1 MIRLNDII
9 ESVSAYGN
17 LAESDVELINK
28 AYVYSAKVHSGQRR
42 VSGEP
47 YLSHPLEVSSIL
59 ADLELD
65 VSSVVTGLLHDT
77 IEDTLATREEIQR
90 LFGSEISF
98 LVDATTKVSLLPDVS
113 DVEKQAETFRKLI
126 LATAKDV
133 RVVLVKLADRLHNMR
148 TLGFLQEPRRRRIAL
163 ETMEI
168 YAPLAHRLGIN
179 WLSTELEDLAFEFCE
194 PGEYERLSRIFSDK
208 EKDWNKYTAKIAT
221 LIREKMKEVGVSGDV
236 SWRFKHLYGIY
247 SKMKKSDID
256 LHNVYDVL
264 GFRVVTADENDCYR
278 VLGAVH
284 SLWKPVPGRIKD
296 YIALPKTNEYQSLH
310 TTVIGPFGERMEIQ
324 IRTERMHRVAEYG
337 VAAHWKYKEGD
348 GSRNG
353 NGRIYTNLRQLVEL
367 KDIKDSAEYL
377 EALKG
382 ELILDVI
389 YVYTPDADLLE
400 LPDGAT
406 PVDFAYSIHTD
417 VGHRCSGALV
427 NRKPVALD
435 HRLRTGD
442 MVEVK
447 TSAEGIPSR
456 RWLDFVVTSKAKNGI
471 RGWTRREE
479 KRKAERMGEV
489 IAKRKFVARGLDF
502 AKMLSGG
509 KLEKPLAKL
518 EFSDVRDFYRA
529 VGFGNAA
536 ADDLVRAVHP
546 RKFAREAATDERIRK
561 IVKRISRD
569 EHKDAVV
576 VGSYDNI
583 LVKFA
588 GCCSPVPGERIEGFI
603 TRGRGITVHAHDCA
617 RLLEVDPD
625 RRVEVT
631 WNEKRPGRMP
641 VGLSVSCENR
651 KGILSELT
659 ATVSDLNV
667 DILKADIGQDEV
679 GRGQAK
685 FDVAVES
692 VEQLDKLLESLR
704 SLEGVISVGRDAVS
718 QALPGSGRPE
728 PE

>member
-9 ESVSAYGN
+9 ESVRVYES

-28 AYVYSAKVHSGQRR
+28 AYVYSAKVHSGQKR

-113 DVEKQAETFRKLI
+113 DLEKQAETFRKLI

-133 RVVLVKLADRLHNMR
+133 RVVLIKLADRLHNMR
-148 TLGFLQEPRRRRIAL
+148 TLEYLQEPRRRRIAL

-179 WLSTELEDLAFEFCE
+179 WLSTELEDLAFRFCE
-194 PGEYERLSRIFSDK
+194 PGEYERLSRIFSDRQ
-208 EKDWNKYTAKIAT
+208 KDWNRYTRKIAS
-221 LIREKMKEVGVSGDV
+221 LIRKKMKEVGVSGDV

-247 SKMKKSDID
+247 SKMKKGNVD
-256 LHNVYDVL
+256 LQNIYDVL
-264 GFRVVTADENDCYR
+264 GFRVVTAEENDCYR

-284 SLWKPVPGRIKD
+284 SLWKPVQGRVKD
-296 YIALPKTNEYQSLH
+296 YIALPKANEYQSLH

-353 NGRIYTNLRQLVEL
+353 SGKIYTNLRQLVEL
-367 KDIKDSAEYL
+367 KDITDSAEYL

-435 HRLRTGD
+435 YRLRTGD

-447 TSAEGIPSR
+447 TSPDGVPNR
-456 RWLDFVVTSKAKNGI
+456 RWLDFVVTSKAKNRI

-479 KRKAERMGEV
+479 KREAERMGEA
-489 IAKRKFVARGLDF
+489 IAKRKFAARGLDF
-502 AKMLSGG
+502 SKMLSGG
-509 KLEKPLAKL
+509 KLDGPLAKL
-518 EFSDVRDFYRA
+518 DFSDAGDFYRA

-536 ADDLVRAVHP
+536 ADDLLRAVHP
-546 RKFAREAATDERIRK
+546 RKFAREAEKDERIRK
-561 IVKRISRD
+561 IVSRISRD
-569 EHKDAVV
+569 EHRDAVV

-588 GCCSPVPGERIEGFI
+588 GCCAPVPGEGIEGFI
-603 TRGRGITVHAHDCA
+603 TRGRGITVHARECA
-617 RLLEVDPD
+617 KLLEVDPD
-625 RRVEVT
+625 RRVEVS
-631 WNEKRPGRMP
+631 WNEKRSGRMP
-641 VGLSVSCENR
+641 VGLSVACENR
-651 KGILSELT
+651 KGMLSELT
-659 ATVSDLNV
+659 ATVSDLGV
-667 DILKADIGQDEV
+667 DILKADIGEDEA
-679 GRGQAK
+679 GRGHAR
-685 FDVAVES
+685 FDVAVENI
-692 VEQLDKLLESLR
+692 EQLEKLLNSLR
-704 SLEGVISVGRDAVS
+704 SLRGVVSVGREAVS
-718 QALPGSGRPE
+718 
-728 PE
+728 

>member
-9 ESVSAYGN
+9 ESVGAYEN

-28 AYVYSAKVHSGQRR
+28 AYVYSAKVHSGQKR

-113 DVEKQAETFRKLI
+113 DVEKQAESFRKLI

-148 TLGFLQEPRRRRIAL
+148 TLEYLQEPRRRRIAL

-179 WLSTELEDLAFEFCE
+179 WLSTELEDLAFRFSE
-194 PGEYERLSRIFSDK
+194 PGEYERLSRIFSDRQ
-208 EKDWNKYTAKIAT
+208 KDWNKYTGKIAG
-221 LIREKMKEVGVSGDV
+221 LIRDRMREVGVSGDV

-247 SKMKKSDID
+247 SKMKKGNVD
-256 LHNVYDVL
+256 LHNIYDVL

-296 YIALPKTNEYQSLH
+296 YIALPKANEYQSLH

-337 VAAHWKYKEGD
+337 VAAHWKYKEEN

-353 NGRIYTNLRQLVEL
+353 GGKIYTNLRQLVEL

-417 VGHRCSGALV
+417 IGHRCSGALV
-427 NRKPVALD
+427 NRKPVGLD
-435 HRLRTGD
+435 YRLKTGD

-447 TSAEGIPSR
+447 TSSDGVPDR
-456 RWLDFVVTSKAKNGI
+456 GWLDFVVTSKAKNRI

-489 IAKRKFVARGLDF
+489 IAKRKFAARGLDF

-509 KLEKPLAKL
+509 KLDGPLAKL
-518 EFSDVRDFYRA
+518 EFSDARDFYRA

-546 RKFAREAATDERIRK
+546 RKFAREAGRDERIK
-561 IVKRISRD
+561 SIVSRISRD

-588 GCCSPVPGERIEGFI
+588 GCCAPVPGERVEGFI
-603 TRGRGITVHAHDCA
+603 TRGRGITVHAHDCPK
-617 RLLEVDPD
+617 LLEVDPD
-625 RRVEVT
+625 RRVEVA

-641 VGLSVSCENR
+641 VGLSVTCENR
-651 KGILSELT
+651 KGMLSELT
-659 ATVSDLNV
+659 ATVSELNV
-667 DILKADIGQDEV
+667 DIIKADIGEDEA
-679 GRGQAK
+679 GRGHAK
-685 FDVAVES
+685 FDVAVENIG
-692 VEQLDKLLESLR
+692 QLENLLESLR
-704 SLEGVISVGRDAVS
+704 SLSGVASVSRTPHA
-718 QALPGSGRPE
+718 PPPRESG
-728 PE
+728 

>member
-9 ESVSAYGN
+9 ESVRVYES

-28 AYVYSAKVHSGQRR
+28 AYVYSAKVHSGQKR

-113 DVEKQAETFRKLI
+113 DLEKQAETFRKLI

-133 RVVLVKLADRLHNMR
+133 RVVLIKLADRLHNMR
-148 TLGFLQEPRRRRIAL
+148 TLEYLQEPRRRRIAL

-179 WLSTELEDLAFEFCE
+179 WLSTELEDLAFRFCE
-194 PGEYERLSRIFSDK
+194 PGEYERLSRIFSDRQ
-208 EKDWNKYTAKIAT
+208 KDWNKYTRKIAS
-221 LIREKMKEVGVSGDV
+221 LIRKKMKEVGVAGDV

-247 SKMKKSDID
+247 SKMKKGNVD
-256 LHNVYDVL
+256 LQNIYDVL
-264 GFRVVTADENDCYR
+264 GFRVVTAGENDCYR

-284 SLWKPVPGRIKD
+284 SLWKPVQGRIKD
-296 YIALPKTNEYQSLH
+296 YIALPKANEYQSLH

-353 NGRIYTNLRQLVEL
+353 SGKIYTNLRQLVEL

-435 HRLRTGD
+435 YRLRTGD

-447 TSAEGIPSR
+447 TSPDGVPNR
-456 RWLDFVVTSKAKNGI
+456 RWLDFVVTSKAKNRI

-479 KRKAERMGEV
+479 KREAERMGEA
-489 IAKRKFVARGLDF
+489 IAKRKFAARGLDF
-502 AKMLSGG
+502 SKMLSGG
-509 KLEKPLAKL
+509 KLDGPLAKL
-518 EFSDVRDFYRA
+518 DFSDAGDFYRA

-536 ADDLVRAVHP
+536 ADDLLRAVHP
-546 RKFAREAATDERIRK
+546 RKFAREAEKDERIRK
-561 IVKRISRD
+561 IVSRISRD
-569 EHKDAVV
+569 EHRDAVV

-588 GCCSPVPGERIEGFI
+588 GCCAPVPGESIEGFI
-603 TRGRGITVHAHDCA
+603 TRGRGITVHASECA
-617 RLLEVDPD
+617 KLLEVDPD
-625 RRVEVT
+625 RRVEVS
-631 WNEKRPGRMP
+631 WNEKRSGRMP
-641 VGLSVSCENR
+641 VGLSVACENR
-651 KGILSELT
+651 KGMLSELT
-659 ATVSDLNV
+659 ATVSDLGV
-667 DILKADIGQDEV
+667 DILKADIGEDEA
-679 GRGQAK
+679 GRGHAR
-685 FDVAVES
+685 FDVAVENI
-692 VEQLDKLLESLR
+692 EQLEKLLNSLR
-704 SLEGVISVGRDAVS
+704 SLRGVVSVGREAVS
-718 QALPGSGRPE
+718 
-728 PE
+728 